1 MKTTAYFPVP
11 LLHMGLN
18 FLSISLGAMESLDN
32 NGDDGKELRLCKQG
46 HAGKP
51 VKGSSI
57 NLLGKGRDWSPGAF
71 PSQLLWLF
79 PSLIGYAGTLMSDLS
94 LCWTNVYSAGLRR
107 IFPSVRGER
116 MKSLGLVTLARLN
129 TAQVVVAELQ
139 SLQDSG
145 NHTEDQD

>member
-1 MKTTAYFPVP
+1 MKTTACFPGP

-18 FLSISLGAMESLDN
+18 SLSISLGAVESLD
-32 NGDDGKELRLCKQG
+32 NGDDGKELQLCKQG

-57 NLLGKGRDWSPGAF
+57 NLLGKGRDWGPGAF

-79 PSLIGYAGTLMSDLS
+79 PSLTGYVGTLMSDLS

-107 IFPSVRGER
+107 IFPSVGGER
-116 MKSLGLVTLARLN
+116 MKSLGLVTLARRLN
-129 TAQVVVAELQ
+129 TAQVVVA
-139 SLQDSG
+139 
-145 NHTEDQD
+145 